1 MAALVAAGLAAS
13 ALVACSQ
20 HDAAPSDDITGAPWA
35 DGVEQFYEA
44 WDAADQVGFTTA
56 AVFFAQDAHQDFRY
70 FNDFEGTGRAAIAQN
85 YRDSMQIPPVFAGG
99 FNQADAS
106 VGNALDEPFYI
117 STDSAVGVSHSIGWQ
132 GISAASV
139 ERMSR
144 AGIVDQTGLLTP
156 STAAQFFS
164 TSAASYSTAGERFVA
179 AWASGHADAVRA
191 LYADGATLVDKLA
204 GIDVSGAAGVASL
217 VGQPPQRGGLG
228 AADLHMLPEGAG
240 PAIYVNGSFFEPP
253 DEVMLLLDVVPDRSC
268 PGPVAV
274 FFQLDQAGRISHE
287 ERFHRIDALRTC
299 LPEDTRPSGW
309 WDTVVLPSTPPIP
322 RTGSMSGTTHE
333 IALWNAEGGVGAI
346 VAWARQRFAD
356 AGLPP
361 PEPTSVTFL
370 PDVPGDRWATY
381 GFLTGS
387 TAPDIGV
394 PFTAPEACMDDLCW
408 SWTPQAR
415 RATLHE
421 LAHLWFAP
429 SHYSGHPQFVV
440 RNRIDRWLAA
450 RGLTWW
456 TEGMPRETQGAE
468 RVADIVAWGLMDK
481 ATTPPSPLDEL
492 SCADLTEAFVALT
505 TTTPDPRACAES
517 AGEVATAPFAGIAGR
532 W

>member
-164 TSAASYSTAGERFVA
+164 TPAASYSTAGERFVA

-191 LYADGATLVDKLA
+191 LYADGATLVD
-204 GIDVSGAAGVASL
+204 SS
-217 VGQPPQRGGLG
+217 QTS
-228 AADLHMLPEGAG
+228 M
-240 PAIYVNGSFFEPP
+240 
-253 DEVMLLLDVVPDRSC
+253 C
-268 PGPVAV
+268 P
-274 FFQLDQAGRISHE
+274 
-287 ERFHRIDALRTC
+287 ALRGSPAWSDSPLNAVAWVPQTC
-299 LPEDTRPSGW
+299 TCCPRAQA
-309 WDTVVLPSTPPIP
+309 LPSTSTDRSSSR
-322 RTGSMSGTTHE
+322 RT
-333 IALWNAEGGVGAI
+333 
-346 VAWARQRFAD
+346 
-356 AGLPP
+356 
-361 PEPTSVTFL
+361 
-370 PDVPGDRWATY
+370 
-381 GFLTGS
+381 
-387 TAPDIGV
+387 
-394 PFTAPEACMDDLCW
+394 
-408 SWTPQAR
+408 
-415 RATLHE
+415 
-421 LAHLWFAP
+421 
-429 SHYSGHPQFVV
+429 
-440 RNRIDRWLAA
+440 
-450 RGLTWW
+450 
-456 TEGMPRETQGAE
+456 
-468 RVADIVAWGLMDK
+468 K
-481 ATTPPSPLDEL
+481 
-492 SCADLTEAFVALT
+492 
-505 TTTPDPRACAES
+505 
-517 AGEVATAPFAGIAGR
+517 
-532 W
+532 